1 MRGSYSTLETRALRP
16 LRALLARILG
26 PVVWLLVK
34 LRVPPNAVSL
44 SQIPIGI
51 AAAALVAYSPR
62 VSFLLFVFAVVIDG
76 IDGALARRLGKES
89 NHGALVDQVSDH
101 AREIAMIAGLA
112 YSGAL
117 NGGLAAA
124 YAFSHPLSNFMLY
137 LGSAKLVRAPF
148 ARQDLDELLPVF
160 YSSTSGLRSTISAIA
175 AWGIDR
181 LDGHRLVLAALVAA
195 KPDVT
200 PGDRTYR
207 WGYSPNLLGSPK
219 SAGFPRE
226 ASDQTRQPDHQLA
239 SEIRVS
245 SNTISRSPMAA
256 SG

>member
-16 LRALLARILG
+16 LRAVFTRGLA
-26 PVVWLLVK
+26 PVIWLLVK

-44 SQIPIGI
+44 SQIPVGI
-51 AAAALVAYSPR
+51 VAAALVAELPR
-62 VSFLLFVFAVVIDG
+62 VSFLLFVSAVVIDG

-101 AREIAMIAGLA
+101 AREIAMIAALA

-148 ARQDLDELLPVF
+148 AVKSWMSF
-160 YSSTSGLRSTISAIA
+160 YPFLFLYLWFGINYLNVAAAISAGAMLIVSF
-175 AWGIDR
+175 W
-181 LDGHRLVLAALVAA
+181 
-195 KPDVT
+195 
-200 PGDRTYR
+200 
-207 WGYSPNLLGSPK
+207 LLWSL
-219 SAGFPRE
+219 RN
-226 ASDQTRQPDHQLA
+226 R
-239 SEIRVS
+239 
-245 SNTISRSPMAA
+245 M
-256 SG
+256 